1 MELVKNFILL
11 FIVNSA
17 LAQNKNFID
26 MPYLETSAKVD
37 TMLTPDRIYISILI
51 AEKDTKGKI
60 SVEEQEKKMME
71 KLKGLG
77 IDITK
82 QLSLKDLSSNFNKSF
97 LRQQEIQKSK
107 LYALLVYDAKTAGKV
122 LLELENESISNV
134 YVEKTA
140 YSKIEELRL
149 ELRTKAVIK
158 AKQFAVAML
167 KPLNQK
173 VGNAIFIADNN
184 NESEARRRSPATKS
198 RVSSS
203 FDKSDSD
210 DYTSNYEFE
219 KIKVEEEVE
228 VKFKIE

>member
-1 MELVKNFILL
+1 
-11 FIVNSA
+11 
-17 LAQNKNFID
+17 

-37 TMLTPDRIYISILI
+37 TMVTPDRIYISILI
-51 AEKDTKGKI
+51 AEKDTKGKV

-122 LLELENESISNV
+122 LLELENENISNV

-158 AKQFAVAML
+158 AKQYAAAML

-173 VGNAIFIADNN
+173 VGMAIFVTDTN
-184 NESEARRRSPATKS
+184 NESNDNQLTYSIRRKYESSLNQKS
-198 RVSSS
+198 
-203 FDKSDSD
+203 SD
-210 DYTSNYEFE
+210 DFTSNYEFE
-219 KIKVEEEVE
+219 KIKVEEAVE